1 MGIITIIAGALLL
14 GLAAAAVVLPKRSG
28 QKCPVDI
35 VVILAVAGLLVL
47 GLGMIPYKERP
58 ELKKAAEMK
67 QALQE
72 MKGNAAP
79 DFSGT
84 DVNGNELA
92 LSDYIGKGDYVLLD
106 LWASWCG
113 PCKKYLPIVR
123 EVYDE
128 YSGKGL
134 AVLGVN
140 VNDDPEKAK
149 AFISTSDMVWD
160 VMITE
165 GNTVTKLYNCSGIP
179 SCYLISPDGTILEAG
194 VHPVQLKE
202 TIKKYFEDEQ

>member
-1 MGIITIIAGALLL
+1 M
-14 GLAAAAVVLPKRSG
+14 
-28 QKCPVDI
+28 DI

-134 AVLGVN
+134 VVLGVN

-149 AFISTSDMVWD
+149 AFIATSDMVWD

-179 SCYLISPDGTILEAG
+179 SCYLISPDGIILEAG

>member
-1 MGIITIIAGALLL
+1 MSENTIIAGALLL
-14 GLAAAAVVLPKRSG
+14 GLAAAAAVLPKRSG

-35 VVILAVAGLLVL
+35 VVILTVAGLLVL

-84 DVNGNELA
+84 DVEGNGLA
-92 LSDYIGKGDYVLLD
+92 LADYIGKGDYVLLD

-134 AVLGVN
+134 VVLGVN

-149 AFISTSDMVWD
+149 AFIATSDMVWD

-165 GNTVTKLYNCSGIP
+165 GNTVTELYNCSGIP
-179 SCYLISPDGTILEAG
+179 SCYLISPDGIVLEAG

>member
-14 GLAAAAVVLPKRSG
+14 GLAAAAVVFPKRSG

-123 EVYDE
+123 EVHDE

-134 AVLGVN
+134 VVLGVN

-149 AFISTSDMVWD
+149 AFIATSDMVWD

-179 SCYLISPDGTILEAG
+179 SCYLISPDGIILEAG

>member
-35 VVILAVAGLLVL
+35 VVILTVAGLLVL

-84 DVNGNELA
+84 DVEGNGLA
-92 LSDYIGKGDYVLLD
+92 LADYIGKGDYVLLD

-134 AVLGVN
+134 VVLGVN

-149 AFISTSDMVWD
+149 AFIATSDMVWD

-179 SCYLISPDGTILEAG
+179 SCYLISPDGIILEAG

>member
-1 MGIITIIAGALLL
+1 MSVITIIAGALLL

-58 ELKKAAEMK
+58 ELQKAAEMK

-84 DVNGNELA
+84 DVDGNGLA
-92 LSDYIGKGDYVLLD
+92 LSDFVGKGDYVLLD

-134 AVLGVN
+134 VVLGVN
-140 VNDDPEKAK
+140 VNDDSEKAK
-149 AFISTSDMVWD
+149 AFIATSDMVWD

-179 SCYLISPDGTILEAG
+179 SCYLISPEGIILEAG

>member
-14 GLAAAAVVLPKRSG
+14 GLAAAAVVLPKSSG

-35 VVILAVAGLLVL
+35 VVILTVAGLLVL

-72 MKGNAAP
+72 MKGNTAP

-84 DVNGNELA
+84 DVEGNGLA
-92 LSDYIGKGDYVLLD
+92 LADYIGKGDYVLLD

-134 AVLGVN
+134 VVLGVN

-149 AFISTSDMVWD
+149 AFIATSDMVWD

-179 SCYLISPDGTILEAG
+179 SCYLISPEGIILEAG